1 MSRINWSR
9 HAVATFVERTL
20 CITRSTFCATG
31 SVSPT
36 IGLLLGETGGEI
48 PPPPPH
54 QPTPSISAP
63 HVILFLSLLL
73 RRQKTLASYLRWYNQ
88 LQRVREGGGGGGCMK
103 WGGGGGGGA
112 EGTMYGLTPDSPTS
126 VPRTCTQPVLTWLRF
141 NQKTKQ
147 NTL

>member
-1 MSRINWSR
+1 MKRINWSR
-9 HAVATFVERTL
+9 HAVATFVEGTL

-48 PPPPPH
+48 PPPPPFH
-54 QPTPSISAP
+54 LCPAHYSVSQSSTAQAENAGIVPTMVQSVA
-63 HVILFLSLLL
+63 
-73 RRQKTLASYLRWYNQ
+73 KD
-88 LQRVREGGGGGGCMK
+88 EGV
-103 WGGGGGGGA
+103 GGGGGGGRGMKLGGG
-112 EGTMYGLTPDSPTS
+112 GTMYGLTSDSPTS
-126 VPRTCTQPVLTWLRF
+126 VPRTCTQPVPTWLRF